1 MALATVPVTV
11 RNFPEELPV
20 VVHPVSAFAVC
31 LQVDAEK
38 LLSTM
43 VRISKT
49 VAILQ
54 RTIPS
59 GHVELRLTNVQAAFA
74 KFDSTFTI
82 SSWPNPKAPITNAK
96 TTNSS
101 FREGRILYP

>member
-11 RNFPEELPV
+11 RNFPEELQEV
-20 VVHPVSAFAVC
+20 VPPVSAFAVC

-38 LLSTM
+38 LSLII
-43 VRISKT
+43 VRIFKT
-49 VAILQ
+49 AAILP

-59 GHVELRLTNVQAAFA
+59 EHVEPRLTNVQAEFA
-74 KFDSTFTI
+74 KFDSISTI
-82 SSWPNPKAPITNAK
+82 SCWPNPKAPIINAK
-96 TTNSS
+96 MTNLS

>member
-59 GHVELRLTNVQAAFA
+59 GHVELQSTNVQLASV
-74 KFDSTFTI
+74 KFDSIFTI
-82 SSWPNPKAPITNAK
+82 SS
-96 TTNSS
+96 
-101 FREGRILYP
+101 